1 MSYAILIKYTA
12 PVAPTDAAV
21 NIPSVY
27 VPNNAAADLDVF
39 EGTYYDTN
47 VEGFG
52 VGTDLETFMNQSIAH
67 PGLVAALR
75 TAIKDGT
82 YAYETDDQDKYNYIL
97 NEVGPQL
104 ADAGF
109 EFIPGDSVEVGGEGA
124 EGFEPGP
131 EIP

>member
-1 MSYAILIKYTA
+1 MMYSVLIKYTA

-21 NIPSVY
+21 NIPSIY

-39 EGTYYDTN
+39 DGTYYDTN
-47 VEGFG
+47 VAGFG
-52 VGTDLETFMNQSIAH
+52 VATDIEEFMATSIAH

-75 TAIKDGT
+75 TAMKEGE
-82 YAYETDDQDKYNYIL
+82 YAYNTEDQDKYNYIL

-109 EFIPGDSVEVGGEGA
+109 EFIPGDSVTAGGEA
-124 EGFEPGP
+124 MVDEGE
-131 EIP
+131 EN

>member
-1 MSYAILIKYTA
+1 MSYSLLIQYTA

-27 VPNNAAADLDVF
+27 IPDNAAADLDVF
-39 EGTYYDTN
+39 DGTYYDTN
-47 VEGFG
+47 VKGFG
-52 VGTDLETFMNQSIAH
+52 VATDIDTFMSQSIAH

-75 TAIKDGT
+75 TAMKEGS
-82 YAYETDDQDKYNYIL
+82 YAYETDSQDQYNYVL

-109 EFIPGDSVEVGGEGA
+109 TFAPGNE
-124 EGFEPGP
+124 EP
-131 EIP
+131 EETEE

>member
-1 MSYAILIKYTA
+1 M
-12 PVAPTDAAV
+12 

-27 VPNNAAADLDVF
+27 ILNNAAADLDVF

-52 VGTDLETFMNQSIAH
+52 VGTDLEEFMNQSIAH
-67 PGLVAALR
+67 PGLIAALR
-75 TAIKDGT
+75 AAIRDGS
-82 YAYETDDQDKYNYIL
+82 YAYVTDDQDKYNYIL

-109 EFIPGDSVEVGGEGA
+109 EFVPGDEDGSEIEEIGG
-124 EGFEPGP
+124 
-131 EIP
+131 